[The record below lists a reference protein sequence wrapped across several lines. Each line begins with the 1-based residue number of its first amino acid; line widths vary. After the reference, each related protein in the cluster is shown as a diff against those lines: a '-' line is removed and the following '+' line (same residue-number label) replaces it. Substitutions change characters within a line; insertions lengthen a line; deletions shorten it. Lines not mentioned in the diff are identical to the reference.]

1 MEREDDTHRVQRAY
15 LEHEPVGLVAVQREA
30 EGLRITDYQ
39 IDPAQRGQRYGVQL
53 MGQAV
58 QYAREK
64 GLEQVVLTCTK
75 ELAGYFEQFGFV
87 RGCELDGQCE
97 MGMDI
102 GLVMR
107 EIV

>member
-1 MEREDDTHRVQRAY
+1 
-15 LEHEPVGLVAVQREA
+15 
-30 EGLRITDYQ
+30 
-39 IDPAQRGQRYGVQL
+39 

-87 RGCELDGQCE
+87 RGCEIDGRCE
-97 MGMDI
+97 MAMDI
-102 GLVMR
+102 RLVMR

>member
-1 MEREDDTHRVQRAY
+1 
-15 LEHEPVGLVAVQREA
+15 
-30 EGLRITDYQ
+30 
-39 IDPAQRGQRYGVQL
+39 

-64 GLEQVVLTCTK
+64 GLEQVVLTCTA

-87 RGCELDGQCE
+87 RGREIDGRCE
-97 MGMDI
+97 MAMDI
-102 GLVMR
+102 RLVMR